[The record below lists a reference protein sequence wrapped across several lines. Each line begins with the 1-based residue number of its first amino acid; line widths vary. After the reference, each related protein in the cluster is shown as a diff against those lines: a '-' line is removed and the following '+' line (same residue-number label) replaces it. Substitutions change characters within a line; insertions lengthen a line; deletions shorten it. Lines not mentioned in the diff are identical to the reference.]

1 MTIHPYILET
11 RTNLVREQA
20 KSVPC
25 LPAKF
30 SYGGCG
36 VKVLRPFLLRRLKTE
51 VEKGLPPK
59 KEIILKVG
67 LTDMQRQY
75 YKMLLQKDFDAI
87 NGTGERSRLLNV
99 VMQVSVSFIRQSATI
114 PPPHV
119 VTSVCHGGLAQHKL
133 PARERRVAL

>member
-1 MTIHPYILET
+1 ME
-11 RTNLVREQA
+11 
-20 KSVPC
+20 
-25 LPAKF
+25 
-30 SYGGCG
+30 
-36 VKVLRPFLLRRLKTE
+36 KVLRPFLLRRLKTE

-99 VMQVSVSFIRQSATI
+99 VMQVRVCLVCVSLIYMRRKAPQFLRRMFRSLSVIMLSPKNTHESRSVRVTRGRPLPTASSA
-114 PPPHV
+114 HCA
-119 VTSVCHGGLAQHKL
+119 SQCLL
-133 PARERRVAL
+133 

>member
-1 MTIHPYILET
+1 
-11 RTNLVREQA
+11 VWA
-20 KSVPC
+20 KSLLTYLLSC
-25 LPAKF
+25 RR
-30 SYGGCG
+30 GCG
-36 VKVLRPFLLRRLKTE
+36 EQVLRPFLLRRLKTE

-99 VMQVSVSFIRQSATI
+99 VMQVSRSFIRHKAPRF
-114 PPPHV
+114 PPPHISI
-119 VTSVCHGGLAQHKL
+119 SVYRGALSTHISSESEDVAQ
-133 PARERRVAL
+133 